1 MYATHN
7 LIKIA
12 LDTGILLTDFQI
24 LLLHQ
29 LYQLPLRLMQ
39 FRHLHRQ
46 PLYLPVLPDLRNSIN
61 PKTII
66 SKPTHTYIHIYT
78 YKKKKKKQNN
88 NEI

>member
-12 LDTGILLTDFQI
+12 LHSCILLTDFQI

-39 FRHLHRQ
+39 FRHLRRQ
-46 PLYLPVLPDLRNSIN
+46 PLYLPVLPDLQSSIN
-61 PKTII
+61 PKTIL
-66 SKPTHTYIHIYT
+66 SKPTHTYIHIYIP
-78 YKKKKKKQNN
+78 KKKQNN
-88 NEI
+88 NKI